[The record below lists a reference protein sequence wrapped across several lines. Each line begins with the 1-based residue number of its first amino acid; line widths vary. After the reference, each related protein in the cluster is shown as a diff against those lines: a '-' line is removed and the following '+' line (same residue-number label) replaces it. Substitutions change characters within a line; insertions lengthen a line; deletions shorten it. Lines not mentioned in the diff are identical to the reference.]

1 MITEALVKSV
11 TFKDD
16 KLEIQLK
23 DGRKV
28 RPVSFCFLCSSGNP
42 LLVIGDFLLIYI
54 FLPCRSELIIL
65 LQRLA
70 WSPTSIWLNQ
80 QVWRST
86 QTLVVIESMQSCRP
100 DPIFGW

>member
-28 RPVSFCFLCSSGNP
+28 RPVSFCFLCSSRNQ
-42 LLVIGDFLLIYI
+42 LLVINDF
-54 FLPCRSELIIL
+54 
-65 LQRLA
+65 
-70 WSPTSIWLNQ
+70 
-80 QVWRST
+80 
-86 QTLVVIESMQSCRP
+86 
-100 DPIFGW
+100 